1 MRIPEA
7 ECPIDTNHVGISYPG
22 KSEEPN
28 DNSGH
33 KKTREIAGPVDYL
46 CLLEITLV
54 YKLIIPFW
62 GAVIPTN
69 DVVPWVFKLFSTNY
83 NIFSLLWSR
92 FRIIHGTLID
102 YSLN

>member
-33 KKTREIAGPVDYL
+33 KKTRELAGPVDYL
-46 CLLEITLV
+46 CLLEITLI
-54 YKLIIPFW
+54 YKPIIPYW
-62 GAVIPTN
+62 GVKSGPYHRRC
-69 DVVPWVFKLFSTNY
+69 VVGFVFIFNKLQYFFITTEC
-83 NIFSLLWSR
+83 LC
-92 FRIIHGTLID
+92 
-102 YSLN
+102 

>member
-1 MRIPEA
+1 MPHRKK
-7 ECPIDTNHVGISYPG
+7 HGWISHPG

-54 YKLIIPFW
+54 YKPIIPFW
-62 GAVIPTN
+62 GVFHYTYRRRC
-69 DVVPWVFKLFSTNY
+69 VVGFVFIFNKLQYFFITTEC
-83 NIFSLLWSR
+83 LC
-92 FRIIHGTLID
+92 
-102 YSLN
+102 